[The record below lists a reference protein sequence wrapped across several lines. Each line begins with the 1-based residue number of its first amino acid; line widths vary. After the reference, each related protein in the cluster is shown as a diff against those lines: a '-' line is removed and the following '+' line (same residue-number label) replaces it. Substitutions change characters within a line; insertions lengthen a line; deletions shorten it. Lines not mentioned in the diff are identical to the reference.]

1 MKLLTDLYPMESLQY
16 KIIYMALCIMDLEL
30 EKDGTLTAM
39 AKAWGVTEEELA
51 HELAELYT
59 NNPDPDR
66 EEEDDL

>member
-16 KIIYMALCIMDLEL
+16 KIIYMALCIMALEI
-30 EKDGTLTAM
+30 EKDGEQAGM
-39 AKAWGVTEEELA
+39 AAAWGVTEQEIA
-51 HELAELYT
+51 HELEELYT